1 MRLVFDE
8 HEKLSL
14 WGKGETLRGWGDL
27 FHACA
32 ARDMIPEYSRL
43 LQT

>member
-14 WGKGETLRGWGDL
+14 WGKGETPRGRGDYSM
-27 FHACA
+27 HAQPG
-32 ARDMIPEYSRL
+32 I
-43 LQT
+43 